1 MTRVLARYVFSLSV
15 PSCLCLWH
23 ATDQIKKKKEE
34 KRKKKKQFLFASRN
48 VNRGNAR
55 VSSTNRA
62 KHIITEFPRLNAKN
76 RKLRLIHQ
84 VTLSL

>member
-23 ATDQIKKKKEE
+23 ATDQKKKEE
-34 KRKKKKQFLFASRN
+34 NRKKKKQFLFASRN

-84 VTLSL
+84 VTLFL

>member
-1 MTRVLARYVFSLSV
+1 VRL
-15 PSCLCLWH
+15 H
-23 ATDQIKKKKEE
+23 AVAFGMPLIKKKEKKKE
-34 KRKKKKQFLFASRN
+34 RKKKQFLSASRN
-48 VNRGNAR
+48 VNGGNAR

-62 KHIITEFPRLNAKN
+62 KHIITEFPGLNAKN